1 MATEP
6 VFLDTGG
13 LLIFL
18 NQRENS
24 HDHAVDV
31 FQSINERRRL
41 IMTTDLVLA
50 ELGNCI
56 ARGPLRQS
64 GSEFIRDIIDDPM
77 TAVVFVDKPL
87 FMSGLKRMSNF
98 ADKSWGLVDC
108 ISFEVMA
115 SAGIRDAFT
124 ADRHF
129 EQAGFNCLL
138 RVPQ

>member
-1 MATEP
+1 M
-6 VFLDTGG
+6 
-13 LLIFL
+13 
-18 NQRENS
+18 
-24 HDHAVDV
+24 
-31 FQSINERRRL
+31 
-41 IMTTDLVLA
+41 MTTDLVLA

-56 ARGPLRQS
+56 SRSSLRDS
-64 GSEFIRDIIDDPM
+64 WSEFIRDIVEDPM
-77 TAVVFVDKPL
+77 TTAIFVDRQL
-87 FMSGLKRMSNF
+87 FLAGLSRL
-98 ADKSWGLVDC
+98 ARYHDKTWGLVDC